1 MREDEEGRRRRRILY
16 AQSVPPL
23 LAPMYPDILARA
35 RLALGE
41 SLEYMNTLL
50 EPGNPHEDGG

>member
-1 MREDEEGRRRRRILY
+1 MEEGEEGRRGKRILY

-23 LAPMYPDILARA
+23 LAPKYPEILARS